1 MIAMIKRGTITNS
14 IRLNPR
20 EFFARLLHT
29 DALINSGACEN
40 RRPDLRG
47 MLPHRQLGQSALGDL

>member
-1 MIAMIKRGTITNS
+1 MAPMIAMITTTITNS

-29 DALINSGACEN
+29 DALNKQAATCET
-40 RRPDLRG
+40 DGLI
-47 MLPHRQLGQSALGDL
+47 SAVCFLIDSWVIRFR